1 MLVTP
6 YGHVNQIFGNSPK
19 NGNLLCRFD
28 LWEESVARKWRAIV
42 AGKRA
47 EARESSHSHG
57 EDSRAE
63 QTRNTAA
70 IQVDKDIAQMVR
82 TIASHDG
89 TSQAAV
95 VRGVLRPYVLSQMA
109 RVRAEIDENL
119 KRQKGQG

>member
-1 MLVTP
+1 M
-6 YGHVNQIFGNSPK
+6 S
-19 NGNLLCRFD
+19 
-28 LWEESVARKWRAIV
+28 
-42 AGKRA
+42 GKRA
-47 EARESSHSHG
+47 AKDVSSSG
-57 EDSRAE
+57 ETEKSA

-95 VRGVLRPYVLSQMA
+95 VRGVLRAYVLSQMA
-109 RVRAEIDENL
+109 RVQAEIAENL